1 MNLAELKA
9 EASKCQFCGFCEFA
23 CPTYRSIR
31 MMHFGPRGRVNLIR
45 NFDGELSEA
54 AYTGIM
60 TCLGCRNCDIQ
71 CPAGIKIAEIIHE
84 FKAYIINEKIY
95 KNKK

>member
-1 MNLAELKA
+1 
-9 EASKCQFCGFCEFA
+9 
-23 CPTYRSIR
+23 
-31 MMHFGPRGRVNLIR
+31 GPRGRVNLIR

-54 AYTGIM
+54 AYMGIM